1 MKISL
6 KLALVLIAAFLCG
19 QVSFAQ
25 SYPTRTIKIV
35 NPYAAGG
42 TDEFFAQTVAKS
54 LSQQLGQRVIVQP
67 HPGAGG
73 NIGSNIVAKSP
84 ADGYT
89 LLAGT
94 SGSNAVNPSLYKNI
108 QYNARKDLRLIA
120 TLATTENVLVVSTSS
135 PFKSVKQVIAYA
147 KAHPGKLT
155 FASSGVGSVLQLS
168 AVMLEHIAGIRM
180 VHVPYKGTAP
190 ALIDVI
196 GGRVNMMF
204 ANAPSVVNLV
214 KSGKL
219 RALAVS
225 GSHRAAVLPDVPT
238 MEQAGVPNFDL
249 VSWFG
254 IMAPYHTPASVVT
267 KLNKDIDHML
277 RNPTVRQSF
286 AKHGAKP
293 LVLSAKRSEE
303 FFLKQLNIWSNV
315 VKISGVQIN

>member
-1 MKISL
+1 MKSL
-6 KLALVLIAAFLCG
+6 WKLVILVVFA
-19 QVSFAQ
+19 SFAQ
-25 SYPTRTIKIV
+25 LSVAGSYPTRPIKII

-42 TDEFFAQTVAKS
+42 TDEFFAEIVAKS
-54 LSQQLGQRVIVQP
+54 LSKQLGQKVIVEP

-73 NIGSNIVAKSP
+73 NIGSTMVARAA

-108 QYNARKDLRLIA
+108 PYNARRDLRLVA
-120 TLATTENVLVVSTSS
+120 TLATTENVLVVGAKSQ
-135 PFKSVKQVIAYA
+135 FKSVKQIIAYA
-147 KAHPGKLT
+147 KSHPGKLT
-155 FASSGVGSVLQLS
+155 FGSSGVGSVLHLS
-168 AVMLEHIAGIRM
+168 GAMLDHLAGIRM

-214 KSGKL
+214 KAGKL

-225 GSHRAAVLPDVPT
+225 GAKRAAALPDVPT
-238 MEQAGVPNFDL
+238 MQQAGVPGFHL

-254 IMAPYHTPASVVT
+254 IMAPYKTPTAIVD
-267 KLNKDIDHML
+267 KLNAHIDRML
-277 RNPTVRQSF
+277 REPEVRKRF
-286 AKHGAKP
+286 ASQGATP
-293 LVLSAKRSEE
+293 MILSAAQAEK
-303 FFLKQLNIWSNV
+303 FFLKQLKIWGNV
-315 VKISGVQIN
+315 VKISGAHRD